1 MSSLRWILKSLVAV
15 DKEELH
21 RRINALAQDP
31 DTSFR
36 LKSVTY
42 MKLFGRSKPCGPT
55 ALLVR
60 ITFQPNSSS

>member
-1 MSSLRWILKSLVAV
+1 MAV

-21 RRINALAQDP
+21 RRVNALAQYP

-42 MKLFGRSKPCGPT
+42 LKLCDRSKRCGPT

>member
-1 MSSLRWILKSLVAV
+1 MAV

-21 RRINALAQDP
+21 RRINARAQDP

-42 MKLFGRSKPCGPT
+42 MKFIVGRSKRYGPT

>member
-1 MSSLRWILKSLVAV
+1 MAV

-31 DTSFR
+31 ATSFG

-42 MKLFGRSKPCGPT
+42 HEVIR
-55 ALLVR
+55 
-60 ITFQPNSSS
+60 

>member
-1 MSSLRWILKSLVAV
+1 MAV

-42 MKLFGRSKPCGPT
+42 MKLVGRSKRYGPT

-60 ITFQPNSSS
+60 ITFQPNSSSWSQTI